1 MSLIPAV
8 LVSSPSF
15 PIFSPS
21 LSQFPSLP
29 PSLSSSHYGFY
40 SLLCFRLRHTEI
52 AQVVVVVVGS
62 SPLHFVLRT
71 SLGLRNVNEVV
82 EGVAYGRSLRVCD
95 LEGSGGGC

>member
-1 MSLIPAV
+1 MAGFSFAARDDKRGRTEQVTGRPV
-8 LVSSPSF
+8 KGCSSPPRASKQY
-15 PIFSPS
+15 P
-21 LSQFPSLP
+21 
-29 PSLSSSHYGFY
+29 
-40 SLLCFRLRHTEI
+40 R
-52 AQVVVVVVGS
+52 VVVVVGG